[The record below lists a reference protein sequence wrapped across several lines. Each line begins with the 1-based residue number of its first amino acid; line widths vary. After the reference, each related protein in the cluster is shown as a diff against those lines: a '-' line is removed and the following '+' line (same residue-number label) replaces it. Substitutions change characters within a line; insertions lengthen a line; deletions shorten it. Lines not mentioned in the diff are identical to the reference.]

1 MSAEEG
7 GTRIQRNKQQ
17 QQGQQQGPSQ
27 QQQEQAMQQQLYQ
40 QQLYEQQMEQQQ
52 KVFEQPKHALQD
64 QFVPRGIL
72 KKTSFSISDPS
83 FKEAVLV
90 AIIFVLLNSRII
102 WSQILKLPFMGGIE
116 PSIMA
121 LLVNS
126 ILAAVV
132 FYIFS
137 KVM

>member
-7 GTRIQRNKQQ
+7 GTRIRRNK
-17 QQGQQQGPSQ
+17 QQGQQQVPPQ

-40 QQLYEQQMEQQQ
+40 QQLYEQQQMEQQQ
-52 KVFEQPKHALQD
+52 KVFEQQKYAAQE
-64 QFVPRGIL
+64 QIVPRGIL
-72 KKTSFSISDPS
+72 KKTSFSVSDPS

-90 AIIFVLLNSRII
+90 AIIFVLLNSKII

-126 ILAAVV
+126 ILAAIV
-132 FYIFS
+132 FYIVS